1 MILFLYRK
9 LYIFVTRNRW
19 KDVDLSLRMFSGNF
33 PFGGLILFCYPV
45 MSDWHARKRL
55 MPVAGILGMICVA
68 ALFFIPAW
76 NYKKIGSQRQERDI
90 NVTMSNY
97 TKFCLWKPKNHFIQQ
112 SVEMGLCHLAECY
125 MIIILIRL
133 ICRARLAS
141 SAKAYSL

>member
-1 MILFLYRK
+1 MILFLNRK
-9 LYIFVTRNRW
+9 LYICVTRNRW

-55 MPVAGILGMICVA
+55 MPVAGILGMICLA

-76 NYKKIGSQRQERDI
+76 NYKKIGSQGQERDI

-97 TKFCLWKPKNHFIQQ
+97 TKFCLWKPENH
-112 SVEMGLCHLAECY
+112 
-125 MIIILIRL
+125 LI
-133 ICRARLAS
+133 
-141 SAKAYSL
+141 